1 MPRLDLSA
9 LEQFKASA
17 LLEDATGK
25 PLELPLDV
33 IDFDPKQPRRHIQQ
47 ETLTQLAETIKAEG
61 VLQPIC
67 VRPHPEFKGRY
78 VINHGERRV
87 RAARLA
93 GLTAIPAFI
102 RDDVDPYAQAIEN
115 VQRDDL
121 LPMDLAAFV
130 IEREQAGDSRAEIA
144 RRLGKPASLITEVA
158 ELADAPPAIRKL
170 HDEGRCRDVRSLYLL
185 VRTHRQEPDA
195 AESLLAGDGI
205 ITREQVESFAA
216 QQGVVRTRTSGRQGS
231 HQKTKSKGIRTNE
244 LLVELDGQEASL
256 DLVQRP
262 SRTTGE
268 GHLPDGQRRTVE
280 LARLRPIAW
289 SDASEEG
296 TDTATGARGRAA

>member
-1 MPRLDLSA
+1 MRPLDLSG
-9 LEQFKASA
+9 LEAFKASS

-25 PLELPLDV
+25 PLELSLDR
-33 IDFDPKQPRRHIQQ
+33 IDFDPKQPRRHIQE
-47 ETLTQLAETIKAEG
+47 ETLAELAETIKADG
-61 VLQPIC
+61 VLQPVS
-67 VRPHPEFKGRY
+67 VRPDPKHEGRY

-121 LPMDLAAFV
+121 LPLDLAMFV

-158 ELADAPPAIRKL
+158 ALADAPPAIRKL

-185 VRTHRQEPDA
+185 VRTHRREPEA
-195 AESLLAGDGI
+195 VENLVTSDGMV
-205 ITREQVESFAA
+205 TRDQVENLAA
-216 QQGVVRTRTSGRQGS
+216 RQGVVQARPSGRQNS
-231 HQKTKSKGIRTNE
+231 RKETKSEGISTDE
-244 LLVELDGQEASL
+244 LLVGFDGQEASL
-256 DLVQRP
+256 DLKRRP

-268 GHLPDGQRRTVE
+268 IQLPDGRRCTVE
-280 LARLRPIAW
+280 LACLRPIAW
-289 SDASEEG
+289 KNG
-296 TDTATGARGRAA
+296 